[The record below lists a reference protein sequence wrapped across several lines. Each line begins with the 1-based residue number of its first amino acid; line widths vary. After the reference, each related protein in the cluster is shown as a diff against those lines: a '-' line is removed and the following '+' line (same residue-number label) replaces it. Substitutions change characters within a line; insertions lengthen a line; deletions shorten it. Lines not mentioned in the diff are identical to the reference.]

1 LFAAP
6 APAPAFLLK
15 PAVRATYLELL
26 LSHAGDHC
34 GNLRHVFALDKEVH
48 DIKKNTSI
56 LFPVLATI
64 DLHDVSALEQI
75 CKTNKMMAPM
85 LETIRSRGCWG
96 LRRLP
101 ALGSEAGQRKRPAVE
116 MEKDVWDALEW
127 DGADADHHPSLYEAP
142 LHYKPR
148 RLLRGTV
155 LR

>member
-1 LFAAP
+1 M
-6 APAPAFLLK
+6 
-15 PAVRATYLELL
+15 LETL
-26 LSHAGDHC
+26 HIIHC
-34 GNLRHVFALDKEVH
+34 GSLRHVFALDEEED

-56 LFPVLATI
+56 LFPELTTI
-64 DLHDVSALEQI
+64 DLHDVPALQQI
-75 CKTNKMMAPM
+75 CETNNTMAPK
-85 LETIRSRGCWG
+85 LKTIRSRGCWS

-127 DGADADHHPSLYEAP
+127 DGADAGHHPSLYQAP
-142 LHYKPR
+142 LHSRHYKAK